1 MEEKRSPMITD
12 NLEGFEIEGVDYG
25 RYETSFRRW
34 LVQEIESGRMSLLEA
49 RERFKLPYHFHA
61 LYKQWQKKYSDQICL
76 TLPLMTEKE
85 RLDFKAKEDRI
96 RQLECQLDQ
105 EQLRVKAL
113 NIMIDIVEKDYKI
126 EVRKKAGPRQ

>member
-1 MEEKRSPMITD
+1 
-12 NLEGFEIEGVDYG
+12 
-25 RYETSFRRW
+25 
-34 LVQEIESGRMSLLEA
+34 
-49 RERFKLPYHFHA
+49 
-61 LYKQWQKKYSDQICL
+61 
-76 TLPLMTEKE
+76 
-85 RLDFKAKEDRI
+85 LDFKAKEDRI